1 MNDVQGKL
9 ARCIFPALA
18 EPYQSALREAVTY
31 ILERYDDAVGII
43 AAGSILRGQG
53 HATSDLDLYVIRTRP
68 QRQRVQ
74 RRFQGVAAEIFVNP
88 PRQIARYFADE
99 ARDSRPITAHM
110 LAQGAVVLALDPVVE
125 QLRAQAEAELQRA
138 PGPRDADLR
147 WERYLAALELEDAL
161 DILDQNPPGGTLI
174 LCGAVHKM
182 LRYAFR
188 QARCPLP
195 RDKDLLTALETLDPA
210 LAGWARRFYSERDP
224 GAQRALAE
232 QIADRTLG
240 VRGFFEWESDPEDV

>member
-1 MNDVQGKL
+1 M
-9 ARCIFPALA
+9 
-18 EPYQSALREAVTY
+18 TY

-110 LAQGAVVLALDPVVE
+110 LAHGAVVLALDPVVE

-188 QARCPLP
+188 QARRPLP

-210 LAGWARRFYSERDP
+210 LAGGRAASIASAIPARSAPWRSRSPTARSACAGSSSGSPILKTCERRP
-224 GAQRALAE
+224 RRSLFATR
-232 QIADRTLG
+232 
-240 VRGFFEWESDPEDV
+240 S